1 MITEPYSS
9 MMFISFTFKKKK
21 KNAKKCSHGEN
32 KPRAASVFIAVF
44 TIVSAVKKRVC

>member
-1 MITEPYSS
+1 MITKPYSS

-21 KNAKKCSHGEN
+21 KRKKCSHGEN